1 MKQLEEDSGLSC
13 PDCLQLKVDGMT
25 KKVSGKKSAGFSLIS
40 EERFIELYQAMVR
53 FQLLEEAIVS
63 NRGRANK
70 FKQQAALAAGV
81 LLHLRDHD
89 RVILGEQR
97 HGHRLLKGERLE
109 SLLRNSPH
117 RNSPHNA
124 RTGLITL
131 DEKSSGA
138 EQLMLAAG
146 VALALKSASKNTA
159 TILFIEGNQT
169 AGREWESALK
179 FVVKEQLGLVII
191 CTGAALNS
199 HGMVRI
205 ALKLAADEPASR
217 ISIKGLPPSL
227 QVDGNDCVAVYRV
240 VQEALTHAREGSR
253 PTVIRALGAKDILIG
268 HGQKPAAPIARMEDY
283 LRSKA
288 LFTTKLQKRTRSEF
302 IAKLR
307 AARAR

>member
-1 MKQLEEDSGLSC
+1 
-13 PDCLQLKVDGMT
+13 MT

-63 NRGRANK
+63 NRGLASNAGRANK

-81 LLHLRDHD
+81 LLHLSDQD
-89 RVILGEQR
+89 RVILAEQR

-109 SLLRNSPH
+109 TLLRNSALH
-117 RNSPHNA
+117 A
-124 RTGLITL
+124 RTGLIQL

-146 VALALKSASKNTA
+146 VALALKSTSKNAA
-159 TILFIEGNQT
+159 TILFIEGNHT
-169 AGREWESALK
+169 AGKEWESALK
-179 FVVKEQLGLVII
+179 FVVKQELGLVII
-191 CTGAALNS
+191 CAGAAIFTGTALKS
-199 HGMVRI
+199 HGKARV
-205 ALKLAADEPASR
+205 ALKLSADEPASR

-240 VQEALTHAREGSR
+240 AQEALTHAREGSR

-302 IAKLR
+302 TAELK
-307 AARAR
+307 AARTR